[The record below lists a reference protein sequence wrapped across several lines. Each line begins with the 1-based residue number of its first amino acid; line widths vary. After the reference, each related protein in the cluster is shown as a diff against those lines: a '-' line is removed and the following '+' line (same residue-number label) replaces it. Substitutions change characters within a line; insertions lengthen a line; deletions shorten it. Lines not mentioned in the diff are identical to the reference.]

1 MDTEFL
7 LSPPVMDAV
16 GVAQQK
22 ARQYTQAKFSGGH
35 LLWGIL
41 QEDMGVQPFLEEL
54 GKDIFKLRSWAEFR
68 IEHYPKSTRPV
79 ENPTADDQAK
89 AALKEADKIRS
100 KNFEPQITPLH
111 LLQAICT
118 PEVAFTAEQ
127 LKRFPISLS
136 EFGDG
141 KSAQNEVSAALA
153 SNGEAK
159 SGTARNMARALDK
172 YCEDISARARQG
184 KIDPVLG
191 RDKELKQLVEILGKR
206 LSPNVLITG
215 EPGVGKTAIVGGLAL
230 NILAGKVPANLKDAT
245 IFELDVNGRLV
256 AGAYKGEVEQRLK
269 DVLKAIKEYGGK
281 AILFIDEMHALL
293 DENGSVGSGAVNL
306 LKPELARGE
315 LTVIGATTQA
325 EYRKYIETDEAFKR
339 RFTVLPVAEPDE
351 PLAIEMLR
359 GIVPRFETH
368 HHLQLAP
375 DAIPDAV
382 HLAKRYLAGKNLP
395 FSAIE
400 VIDYTMSAVKVMNDT
415 SAAELTDLET
425 EWAALVLE
433 TDEPKK
439 NQKTKAFAQRVRNRL
454 SNILVSR
461 LDDELEKEDTAQ
473 TNWPQK
479 LAKLRSWS
487 SAYKT
492 QVEKED
498 VTAMVAYLT
507 GIPMGKIQSTEQ
519 DKLRNLEAIFR
530 KRIIGQDH
538 ALSTVSDALR
548 RSRAGIKE
556 PNKPAAVFFFLGPT
570 GTGKT
575 ELAKA
580 IAESLFNDEKALIRF
595 DMSEFKEEHSA
606 ALLYGSPPGYVGYK
620 EGGLLV
626 NKIRQKP
633 YSVVLF
639 DEIEKA
645 HQSIYDVFLQ
655 ILDEGAVHDKLDK
668 KGDFTNAV
676 VIFTSNVG
684 ADKITAE
691 FAKGS
696 IPTEESLKELI
707 QQTGRFRPEML
718 GRSMDIIPFAPISQ
732 AVAPQ
737 ILEIHLANFVKILRK
752 QGIDLM
758 LSPAVKEE
766 LVRSGFSPTYGAR
779 PLKETIRRR
788 LGNAVS
794 NKIIAGE
801 VQKGDAIYLDWNIE
815 QQDFQWEI
823 TSDAMQLA
831 ESKSLE

>member
-1 MDTEFL
+1 METDFL
-7 LSPPVMDAV
+7 LSPPVIEAV
-16 GVAQQK
+16 LVAQQK
-22 ARQYTQAKFSGGH
+22 AREYSQPRFSGAH

-41 QEDMGVQPFLEEL
+41 QEEVGIQPFLDQL
-54 GKDIFKLRSWAEFR
+54 GKDVFKLRNWAEFR
-68 IEHYPKSTRPV
+68 MEHYPKSTRPK
-79 ENPTADDQAK
+79 ENPAGDDLAQATFR
-89 AALKEADKIRS
+89 EADRIRS
-100 KNFEPQITPLH
+100 KNFEPQITPRH

-127 LKRFPISLS
+127 LRRFPISLS
-136 EFGDG
+136 ELGDTQNTRSEVAEAL
-141 KSAQNEVSAALA
+141 SA
-153 SNGEAK
+153 NGSSP
-159 SGTARNMARALDK
+159 SGGARSLARALEK
-172 YCEDISARARQG
+172 YCEDITAQARQG
-184 KIDPVLG
+184 RIDPVLG

-215 EPGVGKTAIVGGLAL
+215 EPGVGKTALVGGLAL

-281 AILFIDEMHALL
+281 AILFIDEIHALL

-315 LTVIGATTQA
+315 LIVIGATTQA
-325 EYRKYIETDEAFKR
+325 EYRRHIEADEAFKR

-351 PLAIEMLR
+351 ALAGEMLK
-359 GIVPRFETH
+359 GIVPRYEAH
-368 HHLQLAP
+368 HQLELAP
-375 DAIPDAV
+375 DAITDAV
-382 HLAKRYLAGKNLP
+382 RLAKRYLAGKNLP
-395 FSAIE
+395 VSAIE
-400 VIDYTMSAVKVMNDT
+400 VIDYTMSAVRVMNDT
-415 SAAELTDLET
+415 SRAELDSLEAG
-425 EWAALVLE
+425 WATIAQ
-433 TDEPKK
+433 DPAAHKK
-439 NQKTKAFAQRVRNRL
+439 SIQIKAFADLVRNRL
-454 SNILVSR
+454 SHILVSR
-461 LDDELEKEDTAQ
+461 LDDELEQEDEVETD
-473 TNWPQK
+473 WPQQ
-479 LAKLRSWS
+479 LTKLRSWS
-487 SAYKT
+487 STHKT
-492 QVEKED
+492 RVEKED

-507 GIPMGKIQSTEQ
+507 GIPLGKIQSTEQ
-519 DKLRNLEAIFR
+519 DKLQNLETIFQ
-530 KRIIGQDH
+530 KRVLGQDH
-538 ALSTVSDALR
+538 ALETVSDALR
-548 RSRAGIKE
+548 RSRAGIQE

-595 DMSEFKEEHSA
+595 DMSEFKEEHAA

-626 NKIRQKP
+626 NKIRQRP

-645 HQSIYDVFLQ
+645 HPSIYDVFLQ

-668 KGDFTNAV
+668 KGDFTHAV

-684 ADKITAE
+684 SEAIAAA

-696 IPTEESLKELI
+696 MPTEESLKELI

-718 GRSMDIIPFAPISQ
+718 GRSMDIIPFAPISK
-732 AVAPQ
+732 AVAPR
-737 ILEIHLANFVKILRK
+737 ILDIHLASFVKILRQ
-752 QGIDLM
+752 QGIDLA
-758 LSPAVKEE
+758 LSAAAKQE
-766 LVRSGFSPTYGAR
+766 LVRSGFSPVYGAR
-779 PLKETIRRR
+779 LLKETIRRR

-801 VQKGDAIYLDWNIE
+801 LRKGDRIQLDWNSG
-815 QQDFQWEI
+815 QQDFRWEI
-823 TSDAMQLA
+823 LVQ
-831 ESKSLE
+831 ESQFEA